1 MAKIINSFKLLFG
14 GSLSPVL
21 LMEFKENIK
30 MSFTLVPYNKL
41 KARIKEG
48 LVTLLKHHGLDPTT
62 LDESLKKLPTERRI
76 HATFLKMM
84 MDSLDKEKPKSAEGQ
99 TTKARTLNAAAYFIW
114 QKIYATY
121 GFTSPEG
128 GLLNKGSSLY
138 ISLTSSLELT
148 TENTPNESD
157 LADMYNDLKEHLC
170 KNTYKDSDPR
180 KGYLDNRTF
189 TIDDYSVE
197 EDIKSLGSKLLTFDS
212 NAIKLTKETEE
223 RKQAPSASGFL
234 GSFWGSSKTATKE
247 EPVSSSTHTSTI

>member
-1 MAKIINSFKLLFG
+1 
-14 GSLSPVL
+14 
-21 LMEFKENIK
+21 

-48 LVTLLKHHGLDPTT
+48 LVTLLKSHELDPTT

-84 MDSLDKEKPKSAEGQ
+84 IDSLDKEKPKSAEGQ
-99 TTKARTLNAAAYFIW
+99 TIKMRTLNAAAYFIW
-114 QKIYATY
+114 DKIFATY

-128 GLLNKGSSLY
+128 GLFNKGSSLY
-138 ISLTSSLELT
+138 VSLTSGLELT
-148 TENTPNESD
+148 TENKPNETD
-157 LADMYNDLKEHLC
+157 LAAMYYDLKEQLS

-180 KGYLDNRTF
+180 SGYLEHRTF
-189 TIDDYSVE
+189 AIEGYTVE
-197 EDIKSLGSKLLTFDS
+197 EDIKDLGSKLLTFDS

-234 GSFWGSSKTATKE
+234 GSFWGSSKKPTKDDAV
-247 EPVSSSTHTSTI
+247 PSSTPTSTI